1 MLFEAIDQSSAIAK
15 VAMAGVNVA
24 LDAGFKVTVVA
35 HQLHESLKQ
44 RVEWLYL
51 QRPSRGFAL
60 QWLTAR
66 RHFKK
71 ALGNRKF
78 DVVHAHQPQ
87 VADLSDVFQCHFL
100 TRVAYER
107 NCLEERRSLRARLV
121 RAQQQVVLYAE
132 DYFYRNWNPNTLML
146 FDSDLTRQEFG
157 RLYGIPPKQNVLL
170 YPAPPPSVPTAEERA
185 AARRRLLGE
194 NFEGPVVGF
203 LGGIQERKGYRRLI
217 EGLKGER
224 DVMLLLGGSYTEG
237 YQIPELAGHYRC
249 IGSVKETDS
258 FYAACDVLAVPSLFE
273 PFGLVVLE
281 AAARGLPVI
290 ATAEVGALPHLLEYD
305 AGVFWRPSTP
315 LAPLVRELTARRSH
329 YLQTTRAFVDALS
342 PGKFS
347 QRLLEVYESVIR
359 GRAGAPA
366 TESASMNRNESEAVV
381 R

>member
-24 LDAGFKVTVVA
+24 LDAGFEVTVVA
-35 HQLHESLKQ
+35 HQLHESLKP

-51 QRPSRGFAL
+51 HRPSRGFAL

-66 RHFKK
+66 RYYKK
-71 ALGNRKF
+71 ALGNRTF

-132 DYFYRNWNPNTLML
+132 DHFYRNWNPDTLML

-157 RLYGIPPKQNVLL
+157 RLYGMPPKQDVLL
-170 YPAPPPSVPTAEERA
+170 YPAPPSSVPTAEECA
-185 AARRRLLGE
+185 AARRRLLGGD
-194 NFEGPVVGF
+194 FAGPVVGF

-224 DVMLLLGGSYTEG
+224 DIMLLLGGSYTEG
-237 YQIPELAGHYRC
+237 YQISELQGHYRSV
-249 IGSVKETDS
+249 GSVKDTDS

-273 PFGLVVLE
+273 PFGLVVME
-281 AAARGLPVI
+281 AAARGVPVI

-305 AGVFWRPSTP
+305 AGVFWRPSNP

-329 YLQTTRAFVDALS
+329 YVQTTRAFVDALS
-342 PGKFS
+342 SDRFS
-347 QRLLEVYESVIR
+347 ERLLEVYESVIR
-359 GRAGAPA
+359 GQGAAPA
-366 TESASMNRNESEAVV
+366 GVRTVTPRESEAIIP
-381 R
+381 